1 MGEKRQTTTV
11 SVYAEDAA
19 ALREVKLDEQK
30 QADQLAAIVHD
41 YFKRRQMTHGQ
52 SVAADAVALIQVQTA
67 KLCELVENAAR
78 VAADESKAVVQHAN
92 EQVEAAKAA
101 LDEERTAHKTE
112 VDDLKSRLAAAEAEA
127 KELRQNLE
135 NAKAEFSALRTENDQ
150 LKEQFNAVLGLKR
163 QGVS

>member
-19 ALREVKLDEQK
+19 ALREVKLEDQK

-41 YFKRRQMTHGQ
+41 YLKRREMTHGQ
-52 SVAADAVALIQVQTA
+52 SAASDAVALIQVQTA

-112 VDDLKSRLAAAEAEA
+112 VDDLKSQFAAAEDVAE
-127 KELRQNLE
+127 ELRQNLK
-135 NAKAEFSALRTENDQ
+135 NAKAELAVLHTENEQ
-150 LKEQFNAVLGLKR
+150 LKDQFNAVLGLKQ